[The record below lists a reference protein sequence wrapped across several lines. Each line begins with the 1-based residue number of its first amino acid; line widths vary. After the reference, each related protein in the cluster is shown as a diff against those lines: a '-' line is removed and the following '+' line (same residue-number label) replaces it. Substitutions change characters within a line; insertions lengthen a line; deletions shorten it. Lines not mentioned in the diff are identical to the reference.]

1 MSKKNKKIIFKK
13 EILIN
18 QFGQIK
24 LKKRFI
30 AEKVTTYFRI
40 IVQGS

>member
-13 EILIN
+13 EIVIN

-30 AEKVTTYFRI
+30 AQKVTNYFRI
-40 IVQGS
+40 IFQGS

>member
-13 EILIN
+13 EIIIN
-18 QFGQIK
+18 QSGQIK

-30 AEKVTTYFRI
+30 TQKVTNYFRTI
-40 IVQGS
+40 FQGS

>member
-18 QFGQIK
+18 QCGQIK
-24 LKKRFI
+24 FKKRFI
-30 AEKVTTYFRI
+30 AQKVTNYFRI
-40 IVQGS
+40 IFQGS